1 MTFKAHKEIE
11 AENKPHMIEL
21 VKEIHEKVGVKFA
34 ETYVPP
40 TNGAIDY
47 PEEDIN
53 PDDVPFSTC
62 AATNRSCDSEP
73 RGREL
78 SRK

>member
-1 MTFKAHKEIE
+1 MDVMCGVEAGSKRTEPVDYFAMTFKAHKEIE

-21 VKEIHEKVGVKFA
+21 VEEIHEKVGVKFA

-53 PDDVPFSTC
+53 PDDVPF
-62 AATNRSCDSEP
+62 
-73 RGREL
+73 
-78 SRK
+78 